1 MNRKRLLI
9 AVLFV
14 CFGLAVSG
22 QEDASSAPRAL
33 APNEVYLR
41 FDALSGGGPKW
52 LRAKAVSEATMSGAS
67 VKVGREYVRVDKQ
80 IFADMERKS
89 SAAYWYN
96 VLQEEDSLHF
106 LVHARTSKNAIGIG
120 SSFLFYPGIA
130 PHRNWL
136 QDEYQNNF
144 EGAVFK
150 LRDISVGL
158 LYARQLFGVNRHR
171 IVFETEPGYRQ
182 IHQTFS
188 ADRYTT
194 SYPAVDP
201 AGNPYDRFITVS
213 NYNET
218 RERHCVDIPLD
229 VRYDIFVIKQ
239 LSLFLA
245 GGIDNVFVVSDR
257 GQATFDASYAGR
269 YGEDM
274 FNVLIDDNGYYDF
287 GHYPNIS
294 LTQQGKFG
302 YGLYGMG
309 KFGAQYFVGTVFSV
323 ELACV
328 YMRYL
333 CGNLPDGKGGDFC
346 LSESADTYQSM
357 AVTMKP
363 TTQHRIGINLNLKV
377 NF

>member
-1 MNRKRLLI
+1 MNRKKLLI
-9 AVLFV
+9 AILFV
-14 CFGLAVSG
+14 CFGFAVSG
-22 QEDASSAPRAL
+22 QEDVSSSSAPL

-52 LRAKAVSEATMSGAS
+52 LKARTVSEATLSGAT
-67 VKVGREYVRVDKQ
+67 VKVGRDYVRVDKQ
-80 IFADMERKS
+80 IFKDMEQKS

-96 VLQEEDSLHF
+96 VVQEEDSLHF
-106 LVHARTSKNAIGIG
+106 LVHARTSRNAIGIG
-120 SSFLFYPGIA
+120 CNFLFYAGVA
-130 PHRNWL
+130 PHHNWL
-136 QDEYQNNF
+136 RDEYQNDF
-144 EGAVFK
+144 EGATFR

-171 IVFETEPGYRQ
+171 VIFETQPGYRQ
-182 IHQTFS
+182 IHQTFA

-201 AGNPYDRFITVS
+201 AGYHYDRFVTVS

-229 VRYDIFVIKQ
+229 VRYDIFVIKE

-245 GGIDNVFVVSDR
+245 GGLDNVFVASDN
-257 GQATFDASYAGR
+257 GQATFDATYAGH
-269 YGEDM
+269 YGEEM
-274 FNVLIDDNGYYDF
+274 FNVVIDDNGYYDF
-287 GHYPNIS
+287 GHYPNNNVA
-294 LTQQGKFG
+294 TKGKFG

-333 CGNLPDGKGGDFC
+333 CGNLPDAKGGDYC

-363 TTQHRIGINLNLKV
+363 ATQHRIGINLNLKV